1 MSVLSVP
8 SLSRSYKD
16 KKARGHFYQYITG
29 IQDIF
34 SLVTELS
41 SVNSV
46 WHIYTNYI
54 QICSEL
60 KLRSQEDTYTVSAI
74 IATECLLTNDVRGT
88 QRLLEKNHRYD
99 STGCNNKKKVSQFNC
114 NSNHSVH
121 YNESK
126 YQHSYISIRITS
138 VMLKVVYIVDCR
150 HTHVNHI
157 KASVRQ

>member
-34 SLVTELS
+34 SLVTELLK
-41 SVNSV
+41 
-46 WHIYTNYI
+46 Y

-60 KLRSQEDTYTVSAI
+60 KLPSQEDTYTVSAI